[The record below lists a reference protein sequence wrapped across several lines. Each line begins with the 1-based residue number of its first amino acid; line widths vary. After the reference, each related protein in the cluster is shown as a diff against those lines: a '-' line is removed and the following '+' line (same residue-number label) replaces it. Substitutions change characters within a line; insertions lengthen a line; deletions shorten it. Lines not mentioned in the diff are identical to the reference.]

1 MRHFAAPE
9 AGNWLTFDR
18 IKEAVFEPISA
29 LAFCLYFLS
38 LDYYFTHSS
47 PKFRGPVRT
56 IEGKLVPMHLYRASL
71 LFFSSI
77 LVGIISIF
85 AAPPRVSAQQNPP
98 PPQQVVEQVDITGN
112 RRLRKD
118 DILYYVQ
125 TRPGDVYNEEQ
136 VQRDYQTLLSL
147 TFFDKTKTR
156 VLTETGPRG
165 GKVVIFEV
173 TELPMIRDLTFDGL
187 KSVPESDVL
196 KAFRERRVGV
206 SKESTYDPV
215 KVRNA
220 IRVIKELL
228 AAGGHPNATVE
239 ERTEEV
245 SATSLAITF
254 VVHEGERVRVVEIQF
269 EGNTV
274 FSDGSL
280 RGAMKYVKEAGLITR
295 FKSSDILNREKL
307 DYDLHLVDNYMRSK
321 GYLQARH
328 GEPRVEGIGRRRTG
342 FPVLPLPFISS
353 TDEALRITV
362 PIIEGKVYRLGEF
375 KVSGNSIFSE
385 AQILS
390 VIGLSKG
397 DIANGEKVSKGLF
410 ENLKKFYGN
419 QGFIEYT
426 AEPVP
431 TFKDNPANPN
441 EGIVDFDVSIEE
453 GKQFT
458 LRRLEFIGNTF
469 TRDNVLRRE
478 VLINEGDTY
487 NDAYWEYS
495 VVKINQL
502 GYFNPIDK
510 DKDVDRRTNDEE
522 ATLDLTLKVSER
534 GRQQISF
541 NGGISGIG
549 GSFFGLEYSTNNL
562 LGRGE
567 VLSFNLAAGNRQRSF
582 QFSFTEPYI
591 KDRPISAG
599 FSLFA
604 FSQKFF
610 GEGTFLSSNTAAQQD
625 FINSQFNLSNINEEN
640 LFTRDS
646 YGVSIFASAPLSEFY
661 KKRRFTQFSRIGA
674 SYQFSLSS
682 VKDPESNTNAN
693 AGTFI
698 PVVYS
703 QPNIL
708 TSRVTGTFT
717 YDTRNAPVDPTNGRE
732 LSVALAV
739 AGLLGDVRTYQ
750 PTLSY
755 TQFMPVRRKKSQ
767 HPEVF
772 GFRILAG
779 TVGSFAISDKVRN
792 ANSLAFVDGVPI
804 FERFFLGDEFT
815 IRGYNVRSISP
826 IAPVDSYITSR
837 NVVFAEN
844 ATDTP
849 RVIPGLPATALVLG
863 TFTGSSGNNVAQLP
877 RTFTSVGGDTQIL
890 GNFEYRIPIVGDTV
904 SLAGFADIGSAFNL
918 RSKGDQAFSS
928 NFLSDQPFLS
938 TVGVTPC
945 PRFASGFAPIS
956 LSTLALCKNPAL
968 AASPFLSL
976 VARDNRIVSEAELEA
991 ARGGEVDPG
1000 TQLPLGFQPVFLR
1013 GEAQTNSVVRLS
1025 QSLFAKIGDY
1035 RSSLGM
1041 EVRVQVPVI
1050 NVPFRLIFAY
1060 NPNARKDQIIDGFP
1074 FFFNEK
1080 KKVIRFSVGR
1090 TF

>member
-1 MRHFAAPE
+1 MHSYRVF
-9 AGNWLTFDR
+9 WLLFWSLLT
-18 IKEAVFEPISA
+18 AVSA
-29 LAFCLYFLS
+29 TFLS
-38 LDYYFTHSS
+38 
-47 PKFRGPVRT
+47 PG
-56 IEGKLVPMHLYRASL
+56 
-71 LFFSSI
+71 
-77 LVGIISIF
+77 
-85 AAPPRVSAQQNPP
+85 RVLAQQTQ
-98 PPQQVVEQVDITGN
+98 PQRLVESVDIIGN

-118 DILYYVQ
+118 DILYYIQ
-125 TRPGDVYNEEQ
+125 TRPGDPYNVDQ

-147 TFFDKTKTR
+147 TFFDKTATR
-156 VLTETGPRG
+156 VLTENGARG
-165 GKVVIFEV
+165 GVNIIFEV
-173 TELPMIRDLTFDGL
+173 KELPIIRDLTFEGL
-187 KSVPESDVL
+187 KSVAESDVL

-206 SKESTYDPV
+206 SKESIYDPV

-220 IRVIKELL
+220 MRVIKELL

-254 VVHEGERVRVVEIQF
+254 DVNEGDRVRVVDIQF

-274 FSDGSL
+274 FSDGAL

-295 FKSSDILNREKL
+295 FKSADILDREKL
-307 DYDLHLVDNYMRSK
+307 DVDLRLVVNYMRSK
-321 GYLQARH
+321 GYLQART
-328 GEPRVEGIGRRRTG
+328 GEPRIESIGRRRTG
-342 FPVLPLPFISS
+342 FPILPLPFLSS
-353 TDEALRITV
+353 VDEGLRVTIPV
-362 PIIEGKVYRLGEF
+362 LEGKVYRLGEF
-375 KVSGNSIFSE
+375 KVEGNSIFSE
-385 AQILS
+385 AQIRA
-390 VIGLSKG
+390 VIGLNKG
-397 DIANGEKVSKGLF
+397 DIADGEKVSKGLF
-410 ENLKKFYGN
+410 ENLKKFYGQ

-431 TFKDNPANPN
+431 SFKDNPANPN
-441 EGIVDFDVSIEE
+441 EGIVDFTVTIEE

-458 LRRLEFIGNTF
+458 LRRLEFVGNTF

-478 VLINEGDTY
+478 VLINEGDIY
-487 NDAYWEYS
+487 NDVYWEYS
-495 VVKINQL
+495 VVKLNQL

-522 ATLDLTLKVSER
+522 ATVDLSLKVSER

-599 FSLFA
+599 FSVFA

-610 GEGTFLSSNTAAQQD
+610 GEGTFLSQNVGAQQD
-625 FINSQFNLSNINEEN
+625 LLGSQFNFNDINEEN

-646 YGVSIFASAPLSEFY
+646 YGGSIYVSAPLSEFY
-661 KKRRFTQFSRIGA
+661 RKRRFTQFSRIGA
-674 SYQFSLSS
+674 SYQISLSS
-682 VKDPESNTNAN
+682 VKDPEAN
-693 AGTFI
+693 SDPNNPSSFI
-698 PVVYS
+698 PVVYK

-708 TSRVTGTFT
+708 TSRGTLTFS
-717 YDTRNAPVDPTNGRE
+717 YDTRNASVDPTKGRE
-732 LSVALAV
+732 ISVALAL
-739 AGLLGDVRTYQ
+739 AGLGGDVRTYQ

-755 TQFMPVRRKKSQ
+755 TQFFPVRRKKSE

-772 GFRILAG
+772 GFRIIAG
-779 TVGSFAISDKVRN
+779 TVGSFATTSKVRN
-792 ANSLAFVDGVPI
+792 AQSLAFVDGIPI

-826 IAPVDSYITSR
+826 IAPVDTFITSR
-837 NVVFAEN
+837 NVKI
-844 ATDTP
+844 ATTP
-849 RVIPGLPATALVLG
+849 SGPITEVAGIPSSAAQIGV
-863 TFTGSSGNNVAQLP
+863 FTGSSGSNVAGLP
-877 RTFTSVGGDTQIL
+877 RSFTSVGGDTQIL
-890 GNFEYRIPIVGDTV
+890 GNFEYRIPIISDTV
-904 SLAGFADIGSAFNL
+904 SLAAFADIGTAFNL
-918 RSKGDQAFSS
+918 RSKKDQSFSS
-928 NFLSDQPFLS
+928 EFLPDQPFLS
-938 TVGVTPC
+938 TVSFLSC
-945 PRFASGFAPIS
+945 SRFPLPVPVS
-956 LSTLALCKNPAL
+956 LSNLALCNNPLLGGPPTGGAL
-968 AASPFLSL
+968 AA
-976 VARDNRIVSEAELEA
+976 RDGRIVTQA
-991 ARGGEVDPG
+991 EVDNAQRLDGIDPN
-1000 TQLPLGFQPVFLR
+1000 TFLPPGFQPVFLR
-1013 GEAQTNSVVRLS
+1013 GEAQTNSVVKLS
-1025 QSLFAKIGDY
+1025 QSLFDSIGDY

-1060 NPNARKDQIIDGFP
+1060 NPNARANQFIDGFP

-1080 KKVIRFSVGR
+1080 KRVIRFSVGR

>member
-1 MRHFAAPE
+1 M
-9 AGNWLTFDR
+9 
-18 IKEAVFEPISA
+18 
-29 LAFCLYFLS
+29 
-38 LDYYFTHSS
+38 HS
-47 PKFRGPVRT
+47 
-56 IEGKLVPMHLYRASL
+56 YRASWLFGFGL
-71 LFFSSI
+71 LLI
-77 LVGIISIF
+77 TLVSF
-85 AAPPRVSAQQNPP
+85 ATPRRVIAQT
-98 PPQQVVEQVDITGN
+98 QQQRIVENVDVIGN

-125 TRPGDVYNEEQ
+125 TRPGDVYNVES

-147 TFFDKTKTR
+147 TFFDKTATR
-156 VLTETGPRG
+156 VLTENGPRG
-165 GKVVIFEV
+165 GVNIIFEV
-173 TELPMIRDLTFDGL
+173 KELPIIRDLTFEGL

-215 KVRNA
+215 KVLNA
-220 IRVIKELL
+220 RRVIKELL
-228 AAGGHPNATVE
+228 SAAGHPNATVE

-254 VVHEGERVRVVEIQF
+254 DVNEGDRVRVVDIQF

-274 FSDGSL
+274 FSDGAL

-295 FKSSDILNREKL
+295 FKGSDILDREKL
-307 DYDLHLVDNYMRSK
+307 DVDLRLVDNYMRSK

-328 GEPRVEGIGRRRTG
+328 GEPRIESVGRRRTG
-342 FPVLPLPFISS
+342 FPILPLPFLSS
-353 TDEALRITV
+353 VDEGLRVTV
-362 PIIEGKVYRLGEF
+362 PIVEGKVYRLGEF
-375 KVSGNSIFSE
+375 KVEGNSIFSE
-385 AQILS
+385 AQIRA
-390 VIGLSKG
+390 VIGLNKG
-397 DIANGEKVSKGLF
+397 DIADGEKVSKGLF
-410 ENLKKFYGN
+410 ENLKKFYGQ

-431 TFKDNPANPN
+431 TFKDNPQNPN
-441 EGIVDFDVSIEE
+441 EGIVDFTVGIEE

-458 LRRLEFIGNTF
+458 LRRLEFVGNTF

-478 VLINEGDTY
+478 VLINEGDIY

-495 VVKINQL
+495 VVKLNQL

-522 ATLDLTLKVSER
+522 ATVDLSLKVSER

-599 FSLFA
+599 FSVFA

-610 GEGTFLSSNTAAQQD
+610 GEGTFLSQNLGAQQD
-625 FINSQFNLSNINEEN
+625 LLGAGFNFQDIDERN

-646 YGVSIFASAPLSEFY
+646 YGGSLFVSAPLSEFY
-661 KKRRFTQFSRIGA
+661 RKRRFTQFSRVGA
-674 SYQFSLSS
+674 SYQLSLSS
-682 VKDPESNTNAN
+682 VKDPEVNTDPNNPQA
-693 AGTFI
+693 FI
-698 PVVYS
+698 PVIYR

-708 TSRVTGTFT
+708 TSRGTLTFS
-717 YDTRNAPVDPTNGRE
+717 YDTRNASIDPTSGRE
-732 LSVALAV
+732 LSAAIAI
-739 AGLLGDVRTYQ
+739 AGLGGDVRTYQ

-755 TQFMPVRRKKSQ
+755 TQFFPVRRKRSQ
-767 HPEVF
+767 RPEVF
-772 GFRILAG
+772 GFRIIAG
-779 TVGSFAISDKVRN
+779 TVGSFATTEKVRN

-826 IAPVDSYITSR
+826 ISPVDTFITSQNVVVAENFSGAPVA
-837 NVVFAEN
+837 V
-844 ATDTP
+844 
-849 RVIPGLPATALVLG
+849 PGLPASIASLG
-863 TFTGSSGNNVAQLP
+863 TFTGTSGSNVASLP
-877 RTFTSVGGDTQIL
+877 RSFTSVGGDTQVL
-890 GNFEYRIPIVGDTV
+890 ANLEYRIPIIGDTV
-904 SLAGFADIGSAFNL
+904 SIAAFADIGSAFNL
-918 RSKGDQAFSS
+918 RSKSDQTFSS
-928 NFLSDQPFLS
+928 AFLDDQPFLAS
-938 TVGVTPC
+938 VGNITC
-945 PRFASGFAPIS
+945 PRFQIGGLLIPVPIS
-956 LSTLALCKNPAL
+956 LSSLALCNNNTL
-968 AASPFLSL
+968 AAGPGFSSL
-976 VARDNRIVSEAELEA
+976 VARDNRVVSQAELEE
-991 ARGGEVDPG
+991 ARRLDIDPATG
-1000 TQLPLGFQPVFLR
+1000 LPPGFQAVFLR
-1013 GEAQTNSVVRLS
+1013 GQAQTNSVVRLS
-1025 QSLFAKIGDY
+1025 ESLFAKLGDY

-1060 NPNARKDQIIDGFP
+1060 NPNARPNQVIDGFP
-1074 FFFNEK
+1074 FIFNEK
-1080 KKVIRFSVGR
+1080 KKVVRFSVGR